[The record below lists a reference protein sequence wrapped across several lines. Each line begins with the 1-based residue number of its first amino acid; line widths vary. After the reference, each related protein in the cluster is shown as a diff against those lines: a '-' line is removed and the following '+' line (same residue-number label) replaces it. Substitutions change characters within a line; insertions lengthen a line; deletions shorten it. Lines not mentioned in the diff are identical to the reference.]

1 MIMLFINLLFSYLYD
16 SDFVVVIY
24 EFRNGF
30 VYFDFERLFNLFINF
45 LSFDFEW
52 FLICLDDLDFDIYF
66 NIDGGCFYYVEDKF
80 NDIF

>member
-1 MIMLFINLLFSYLYD
+1 MIMLFINLLFSYLD
-16 SDFVVVIY
+16 DNDFVVVIY

-66 NIDGGCFYYVEDKF
+66 NIDGGCFYYVEDIF